1 MKKTKKQIEAWLKF
15 KLKNYIYV
23 LDTRNIFENRDRL
36 FDIYSEL
43 TDLIYD

>member
-1 MKKTKKQIEAWLKF
+1 MKKTKKQIDAWLKV
-15 KLKNYIYV
+15 KLKNYLYM
-23 LDTRNIFENRDRL
+23 LDKENVFGNRDRL